1 MSRLLLASIVMLAV
15 FDVGLV
21 VFGVVT
27 HQYSV
32 AILGGGLLAGL
43 GLLYLTLRRAADHSL
58 DD

>member
-43 GLLYLTLRRAADHSL
+43 GLLYLTLRRAGERSMED
-58 DD
+58 